1 MPTPVFNYLATI
13 ISVISIIIA
22 TISSYQTYRNSQ
34 TNIRPYVYLYLV
46 STKNGTYVKIKN
58 FGKSNAKLK
67 NFSTNVDLT
76 EYKSKSKN
84 NRNFPYVGLKDIT
97 IVPGSSKVA
106 IIDNQYLNNGNWL
119 QVDYT
124 DSKNKNYS
132 FKLELNTYNKY
143 ALVSEND
150 FDIIDY

>member
-34 TNIRPYVYLYLV
+34 TNIRPYV
-46 STKNGTYVKIKN
+46 KIKN

-67 NFSTNVDLT
+67 KFSTNVDLA

>member
-1 MPTPVFNYLATI
+1 M
-13 ISVISIIIA
+13 
-22 TISSYQTYRNSQ
+22 
-34 TNIRPYVYLYLV
+34 
-46 STKNGTYVKIKN
+46 
-58 FGKSNAKLK
+58 
-67 NFSTNVDLT
+67 
-76 EYKSKSKN
+76 
-84 NRNFPYVGLKDIT
+84 KDIT